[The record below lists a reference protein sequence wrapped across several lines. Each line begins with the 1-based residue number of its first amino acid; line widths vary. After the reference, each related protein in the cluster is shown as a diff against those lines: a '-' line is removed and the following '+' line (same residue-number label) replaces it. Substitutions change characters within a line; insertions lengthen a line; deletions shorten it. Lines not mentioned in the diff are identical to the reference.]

1 MRKQRPAS
9 VGVLLPPL
17 GGGFGGVFPF
27 LGTLVQRVP
36 RRTFVMALAGHRS
49 GGNQLRARNDAA
61 PIQLFQI
68 QPPETLIKAP
78 ALFREGVGFPTL
90 FAWLLGPLLP
100 LGDQLQAIPS
110 RTGESVKHVHEG
122 QAFDVCTIVGEFV
135 GHLDTPEAYSSGK
148 QSFDAK
154 GLLGVHGVCRLM
166 I

>member
-1 MRKQRPAS
+1 M
-9 VGVLLPPL
+9 
-17 GGGFGGVFPF
+17 
-27 LGTLVQRVP
+27 GTLVQRVP

-49 GGNQLRARNDAA
+49 GGNKLRARNDAA

-90 FAWLLGPLLP
+90 FAWLPGPLLP

-122 QAFDVCTIVGEFV
+122 QALDVCTIVGKFV
-135 GHLDTPEAYSSGK
+135 GHVDTPEASSTGK
-148 QSFDAK
+148 QSFAAQ
-154 GLLGVHGVCRLM
+154 GFPSVHGVGRLL